1 MPEMKNKFKKAK
13 RLYLCIVCA
22 VLLLAGCASDT
33 VPNEHKSDGKTV
45 ETVYVEAYNNTAV
58 LENYSMEAQISLR
71 KLLFEAKVSGIVKK
85 QDGAYTGTAVLKLP
99 GKKYNYEYVSPCNG
113 NDTCTELRSEEGNKY
128 LSFNIANIGEGVIRP
143 LPEEI
148 VETGEFTNSKKSIIE
163 FSVTNEQAYELYGA
177 MIEYFKES
185 AAEYI
190 DLSSEDSV
198 EVFEEEREKSVGLS
212 AILSAIGLK

>member
-33 VPNEHKSDGKTV
+33 VPNEDKSDGKTV

-85 QDGAYTGTAVLKLP
+85 QDGAYTGTAVLKPLV
-99 GKKYNYEYVSPCNG
+99 GKAIMGADDMCSLTATLAYPVWSTK
-113 NDTCTELRSEEGNKY
+113 R
-128 LSFNIANIGEGVIRP
+128 IGE
-143 LPEEI
+143 LL
-148 VETGEFTNSKKSIIE
+148 
-163 FSVTNEQAYELYGA
+163 A
-177 MIEYFKES
+177 
-185 AAEYI
+185 
-190 DLSSEDSV
+190 
-198 EVFEEEREKSVGLS
+198 
-212 AILSAIGLK
+212 